1 MHDNLMNP
9 LRKTVVITGGTRG
22 IGLDITRA
30 FHSAGYVVFVGAR
43 SQPTHN
49 DFPSDVNFVPADV
62 RNEQEVSR
70 LIRTAVDATGRFDVL
85 INNAGYSEWRSL
97 DRITEQFLIDIMR
110 TNLFSAF
117 WSCKSASA
125 LMDDGG
131 TIINISSMA
140 GKRGSS
146 NNSAYVATKFA
157 MNGLTQ
163 SLCKELG
170 PKGIRV
176 NSLCPVLVPTP
187 GLLRALRVSD
197 SPASGKDP
205 IEFISDFSQANSA
218 LNRLPT
224 GAEVAAA
231 CVFLASDQASAI
243 TGQNINIDCGVF
255 PQ

>member
-1 MHDNLMNP
+1 MSF

-30 FHSAGYVVFVGAR
+30 FHSAGYIVFVGAR
-43 SQPTHN
+43 SKPPLH
-49 DFPSDVNFVPADV
+49 DLPPDVNFVPTDV
-62 RNEQEVSR
+62 RNEQDVST
-70 LIRTAVDATGRFDVL
+70 LIHTAVGVSGRFDVL
-85 INNAGYSEWRSL
+85 VNNAGYSEWRPIDS
-97 DRITEQFLIDIMR
+97 ITEDFLLDMMK
-110 TNLFSAF
+110 TNLFSSF
-117 WSCKSASA
+117 WTCKLASS
-125 LMDDGG
+125 LMNHGG
-131 TIINISSMA
+131 SIINISSLA

-163 SLCKELG
+163 SLCKEFG

-187 GLLRALRVSD
+187 GLLSALNDPD
-197 SPASGKDP
+197 SPACGKDP
-205 IEFISDFSQANSA
+205 IDFISEFCQTNSA
-218 LNRLPT
+218 LQRLPT
-224 GAEVAAA
+224 GSEVADT
-231 CVFLASDQASAI
+231 CVYLASTNATAI